1 MNVYAWSEYF
11 PPSVIDKFQKE
22 TGLHVNYSVFDSP
35 DAAET
40 ALSVG
45 HSNYDIVTMNA
56 SPHLAREIPKGFW
69 MKLDPSKIPNAA
81 NSDPRILKIL
91 GQVDPGNRFA
101 VPWMWGTVG
110 ILYNADKARA
120 ILGDTPIT
128 SLDVVL
134 NKATAAK
141 FAKCGISVLDSWQDI
156 MPLVARYLG
165 QPQLSDDPAK
175 LDAVV
180 AKLSEIKPMLRR
192 IASSPLNTNASFG
205 TVTHGYTYSGHPVA
219 AAAALATLDVLQKN
233 DVLSNVRTQG
243 EHLLARLHAMANR
256 FPIIGDV
263 RGVGLMVCLELVA
276 DRKTKAAF
284 GRGAK
289 QVTQVAREAYQRGAM
304 VRTSGPN
311 IILSPALTIEREQID
326 LLCDALEGAFAATP
340 I

>member
-128 SLDVVL
+128 QSRRRPQQGDRREVREMRHQRTRQL
-134 NKATAAK
+134 AGHHAP
-141 FAKCGISVLDSWQDI
+141 GG
-156 MPLVARYLG
+156 PL
-165 QPQLSDDPAK
+165 
-175 LDAVV
+175 
-180 AKLSEIKPMLRR
+180 
-192 IASSPLNTNASFG
+192 
-205 TVTHGYTYSGHPVA
+205 SGP
-219 AAAALATLDVLQKN
+219 AAAL
-233 DVLSNVRTQG
+233 R
-243 EHLLARLHAMANR
+243 
-256 FPIIGDV
+256 
-263 RGVGLMVCLELVA
+263 
-276 DRKTKAAF
+276 
-284 GRGAK
+284 
-289 QVTQVAREAYQRGAM
+289 
-304 VRTSGPN
+304 
-311 IILSPALTIEREQID
+311 
-326 LLCDALEGAFAATP
+326 
-340 I
+340 